1 MINHVSDEAMATLQ
15 MIPSRTNDPRKII
28 KISTSVVNVNTT
40 ELHFIIAMT
49 AFQHKMKNK
58 KIPHCRNTSKI
69 KKYTTLSEHFKN
81 KKNTTVGTLQKS
93 RKYHTVGT
101 LQKSKING
109 KERQNRY
116 P

>member
-1 MINHVSDEAMATLQ
+1 MINHVSDEAMATLR

-40 ELHFIIAMT
+40 ELHYIIAMT

-69 KKYTTLSEHFKN
+69 KKIPLSEHFKNQENITLSEHFKNQENTTLSEHFKN
-81 KKNTTVGTLQKS
+81 QK
-93 RKYHTVGT
+93 
-101 LQKSKING
+101 
-109 KERQNRY
+109 
-116 P
+116 